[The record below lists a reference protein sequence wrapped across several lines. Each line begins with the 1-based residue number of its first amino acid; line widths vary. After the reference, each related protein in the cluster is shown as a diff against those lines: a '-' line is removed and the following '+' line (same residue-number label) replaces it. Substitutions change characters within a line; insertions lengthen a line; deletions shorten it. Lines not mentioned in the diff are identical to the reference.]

1 MQSSFSSDAS
11 IADFT
16 RYLASYSWVPEDNP
30 TVNSFAMDSVL
41 FVGGDTSDN
50 DLLMDLWDEQIPA
63 SEEAE
68 LLDSASYYSLGR

>member
-1 MQSSFSSDAS
+1 
-11 IADFT
+11 
-16 RYLASYSWVPEDNP
+16 
-30 TVNSFAMDSVL
+30 MDSVL